1 MSYISPFFDKDLMK
15 APIEYLLHFLLVKG
29 DFLQVSLVVMVEI
42 GQGFLTGYRENR
54 TNNNLELKEN
64 LISAAY

>member
-1 MSYISPFFDKDLMK
+1 MK

-42 GQGFLTGYRENR
+42 GQGFLTGYRE
-54 TNNNLELKEN
+54 K
-64 LISAAY
+64 